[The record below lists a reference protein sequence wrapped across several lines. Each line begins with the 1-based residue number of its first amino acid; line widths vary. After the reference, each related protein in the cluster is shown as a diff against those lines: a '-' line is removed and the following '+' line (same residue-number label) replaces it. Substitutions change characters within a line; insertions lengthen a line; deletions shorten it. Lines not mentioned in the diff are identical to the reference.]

1 MPDDGAA
8 GSSAAAPPSLARGD
22 IIWGKCR
29 GFPWWPCEIRS
40 VRELK
45 KPEPADGKEHKVRVR
60 FLSTKD
66 NAEVGVNSC
75 VRPFP
80 DNVAELSVV
89 KKGMF
94 KSPGL
99 RMKFEAAV
107 QEAVQRQESGAAPE
121 GPWSDD
127 DAVDEEEVLEAMQEA
142 KAHLDAWKTSGHDL
156 IGKHV
161 AVRSPFLALFTRA
174 PPDALYLGSRAFPPA
189 HARPFFFFHPP
200 TACPC
205 PPLLLP
211 SRSLLCSATL
221 GRPRSTA
228 VRRPSSRSA
237 RPTSP

>member
-107 QEAVQRQESGAAPE
+107 LEAVQRQESGAAAE

-161 AVRSPFLALFTRA
+161 AVRTLFGPFFSSILPELRPTHSTLDRALSHRRTHAHFSFSIH
-174 PPDALYLGSRAFPPA
+174 PPRVRVLLFFCLPARSCAALLWAG
-189 HARPFFFFHPP
+189 HAR
-200 TACPC
+200 
-205 PPLLLP
+205 
-211 SRSLLCSATL
+211 
-221 GRPRSTA
+221 
-228 VRRPSSRSA
+228 RR
-237 RPTSP
+237 